1 MACELLDRPLQGV
14 VLGDVDRVAGGGVE
28 AGALDVF
35 GDGHVDVDVV
45 GDAPLLVVA
54 LHLDDEPDLRVGG
67 GFDDHVH
74 REQWLHPDVQPV
86 AHQFEFAIGR
96 DEGHQSFVL
105 EAAQTDAL
113 VELDVVELHG
123 LVLGGSA
130 LGLVVGLV
138 VEAQL
143 EIGHAGQLAVRV
155 DHSDDFGLD
164 DVVGGTDEHGEF
176 LHDVEE
182 ELVLGVLDALLAPG
196 DHVGDLSG
204 CVDGIGELCLF
215 GEWIGQLV
223 GLGFDESFEE
233 LDFGGLRVAV
243 VHHFVEQ
250 LVDDDEVVP
259 DGLLLDVLEVAL
271 EDVDEGMEEGEDHD
285 CVIIFLGDGDDVEI
299 VVFVE
304 VEEVVVLV
312 LDEGPAWGHSY
323 LSVYSSYSSIFLLK
337 TS

>member
-123 LVLGGSA
+123 LVL
-130 LGLVVGLV
+130 
-138 VEAQL
+138 
-143 EIGHAGQLAVRV
+143 
-155 DHSDDFGLD
+155 
-164 DVVGGTDEHGEF
+164 
-176 LHDVEE
+176 
-182 ELVLGVLDALLAPG
+182 
-196 DHVGDLSG
+196 
-204 CVDGIGELCLF
+204 
-215 GEWIGQLV
+215 
-223 GLGFDESFEE
+223 
-233 LDFGGLRVAV
+233 
-243 VHHFVEQ
+243 
-250 LVDDDEVVP
+250 
-259 DGLLLDVLEVAL
+259 
-271 EDVDEGMEEGEDHD
+271 
-285 CVIIFLGDGDDVEI
+285 
-299 VVFVE
+299 
-304 VEEVVVLV
+304 
-312 LDEGPAWGHSY
+312 
-323 LSVYSSYSSIFLLK
+323 
-337 TS
+337 